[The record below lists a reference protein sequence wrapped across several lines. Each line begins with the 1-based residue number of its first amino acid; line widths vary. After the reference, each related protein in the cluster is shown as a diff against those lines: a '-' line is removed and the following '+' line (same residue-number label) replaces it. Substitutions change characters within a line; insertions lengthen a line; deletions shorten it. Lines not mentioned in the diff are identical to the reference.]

1 MRMVLR
7 VSGSRRMLSGR
18 ASFSMTTIFHRSAGR
33 ICRWT
38 NSMQPGGEIGPMQ
51 RDGDG
56 LHASLGGFYTP
67 PSNDPLRCRGDCLMK
82 AFTQG
87 MAETNDS
94 QRRNASALSEGYW
107 FITKGL
113 CPQRS
118 RIFDQ
123 ASQLRYERG
132 AGIRP
137 NHFHYRG
144 AGV

>member
-1 MRMVLR
+1 
-7 VSGSRRMLSGR
+7 
-18 ASFSMTTIFHRSAGR
+18 
-33 ICRWT
+33 
-38 NSMQPGGEIGPMQ
+38 MQPGGEIGPMQ